1 MFKDNIKEL
10 EELRKDD
17 QEIVDKELDS
27 FVKSLKADIQSKD
40 YNYIMNQSNYSNN
53 SLLKKLGINKN
64 DDILYMSLVLLIIA
78 VLGLINIRNFP
89 IYLFGLV
96 FFAAGLFVGLYVKGF
111 GIIFLFSH
119 GGVGFGMMIYALL
132 LDRFSES
139 SLTDLSFNMKI
150 YLGIMVLMIIG
161 GFLGVIIYNLSE
173 TLNKNKYNKIFPLI
187 ILGLALFLVGMI
199 PLVRF

>member
-10 EELRKDD
+10 EELRKED

-78 VLGLINIRNFP
+78 VLGLINIRNFHT
-89 IYLFGLV
+89 L
-96 FFAAGLFVGLYVKGF
+96 K
-111 GIIFLFSH
+111 
-119 GGVGFGMMIYALL
+119 
-132 LDRFSES
+132 
-139 SLTDLSFNMKI
+139 
-150 YLGIMVLMIIG
+150 
-161 GFLGVIIYNLSE
+161 VIW
-173 TLNKNKYNKIFPLI
+173 
-187 ILGLALFLVGMI
+187 
-199 PLVRF
+199 